1 MGETYY
7 PFYDDT
13 LIGTY
18 IFSVS
23 LLLLSSCLFSMK
35 YDKLKSNLFIM
46 ARSELMEKRQ
56 KKILSFLNK
65 LDDQKLELLYEL
77 DNLGKNEIN
86 TIIKLIYV
94 LSSKKLTDFSLFDG
108 IAEADPE
115 PWEIETLQKWE
126 RLTETEKIQ
135 GSLTHQELLKEMDFN
150 D

>member
-1 MGETYY
+1 
-7 PFYDDT
+7 
-13 LIGTY
+13 
-18 IFSVS
+18 
-23 LLLLSSCLFSMK
+23 
-35 YDKLKSNLFIM
+35 
-46 ARSELMEKRQ
+46 MEKRQ

-77 DNLGKNEIN
+77 DNLEQNEIN

-108 IAEADPE
+108 ISEADPE

-126 RLTETEKIQ
+126 RLTETEKIE